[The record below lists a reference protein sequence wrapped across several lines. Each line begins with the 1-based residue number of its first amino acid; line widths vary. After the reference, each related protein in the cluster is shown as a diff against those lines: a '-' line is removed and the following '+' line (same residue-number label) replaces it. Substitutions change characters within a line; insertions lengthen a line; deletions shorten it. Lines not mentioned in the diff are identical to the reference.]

1 MVIRMVIEGSIYAV
15 VLSLIVTISQF
26 YNPRLWLNCYPK
38 AIQDVVPERT
48 KAEMRAKM
56 LVGIPFILIMFGYP
70 VVSTFIL
77 KSTMGANYNFFYGLL
92 NMVVISTFFNLF
104 DLFILD
110 WLVFSSIKPK
120 YLRLKGTEGMKE
132 YSDYLFHA
140 KAALKGFIITLVF
153 SIIVSLIT
161 LI

>member
-1 MVIRMVIEGSIYAV
+1 MVIKMVIEGSIYAV
-15 VLSLIVTISQF
+15 VLALIVTISQLF
-26 YNPRLWLNCYPK
+26 NPRLWRNCYPK

-48 KAEMRAKM
+48 KDEMRIKL

-77 KSTMGANYNFFYGLL
+77 KSNMGTSYTFFYGLL
-92 NMVVISTFFNLF
+92 NMMVISSCFNLF
-104 DLFILD
+104 DLIVLD

-120 YLRLKGTEGMKE
+120 YLMLEGTQGMKE
-132 YSDYLFHA
+132 YGDYLFHA
-140 KAALKGFIITLVF
+140 RAALKGFLISLVF